1 MALHFYMSVCLLIG
15 MGKAPAG
22 TQSIHAMLYKD
33 QVEYLDNEILKHRW
47 ASYNHALRNLV
58 AADMEKHKKEE

>member
-1 MALHFYMSVCLLIG
+1 MKKLPVGTTNIHCL
-15 MGKAPAG
+15 
-22 TQSIHAMLYKD
+22 LYKD